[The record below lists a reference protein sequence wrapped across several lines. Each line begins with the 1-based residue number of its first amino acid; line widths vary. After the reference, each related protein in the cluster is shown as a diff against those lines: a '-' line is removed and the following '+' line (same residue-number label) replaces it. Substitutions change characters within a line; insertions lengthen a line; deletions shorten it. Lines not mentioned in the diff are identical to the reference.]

1 MKQRRGDQMALSR
14 SLSAQVRDYLV
25 VQGQR
30 RRFFPRAL
38 LVGLLAGGMAVAFR
52 WALEGGDSLRGQLL
66 AWAHHAPRWGW
77 LLPILVGALGAG
89 LAVFLVHRVAP
100 EAAGSG
106 IPHLKAV
113 LYGLRSMRWQAIVL
127 VKFVGGV
134 VGISSGLALGREGPT
149 VQMGGA
155 IGAAVAHWLQ
165 VSPRERQTLIAAG
178 AGAGL
183 AAAFNA
189 PLAGLTFVL
198 EELQR
203 HFAPTVFGATFVAA
217 LTADV
222 VTRSLTS
229 QLPVFHVEAPPLQP
243 LLALPVF
250 LVLGLLTGVL
260 GVAFNRGLL
269 SILALF
275 ARVRREWAS
284 LGGAVVGAAVGGVGW
299 FVPQALGGGQRLVD
313 AVLAGHV
320 ALSHIPLWF
329 VLRFGLTMVSY
340 GCGAP
345 GGIFAPLLVLGAL
358 IGLAVG
364 ELAHLL
370 MPSLIR
376 HPEVF
381 AVVGMAAYF
390 AAIVRAPLTGIVL
403 IVEMTN
409 TYEQM
414 VPLLVA
420 CLSAYAIADFVMDR
434 PIYEALLERDLA
446 RDGSL
451 PALQAPV
458 ILECTVQEGAPFE
471 GKQVHE
477 LGLPAGCVLV
487 TLRRGLTELVPTRST
502 RLDAG
507 DRLTAVIASQA
518 PEALIMLREGCESP

>member
-1 MKQRRGDQMALSR
+1 
-14 SLSAQVRDYLV
+14 
-25 VQGQR
+25 
-30 RRFFPRAL
+30 
-38 LVGLLAGGMAVAFR
+38 
-52 WALEGGDSLRGQLL
+52 
-66 AWAHHAPRWGW
+66 
-77 LLPILVGALGAG
+77 
-89 LAVFLVHRVAP
+89 
-100 EAAGSG
+100 
-106 IPHLKAV
+106 
-113 LYGLRSMRWQAIVL
+113 
-127 VKFVGGV
+127 
-134 VGISSGLALGREGPT
+134 
-149 VQMGGA
+149 
-155 IGAAVAHWLQ
+155 
-165 VSPRERQTLIAAG
+165 LIAAG

-229 QLPVFHVEAPPLQP
+229 QLPVFHVASPPPQP

-250 LVLGLLTGVL
+250 LVLGLLTGAL
-260 GVAFNRGLL
+260 GVAFNCSLL
-269 SILALF
+269 KTLALF
-275 ARVRREWAS
+275 ARVCRGWAS
-284 LGGAVVGAAVGGVGW
+284 LGGVMVGAAVGCVGW
-299 FVPQALGGGQRLVD
+299 FVPNALGGGQHLIE
-313 AVLAGHV
+313 AVLVGNIT
-320 ALSHIPLWF
+320 LPYIPLWF

-340 GCGAP
+340 GCGAT

-364 ELAHLL
+364 EIAHLV
-370 MPSLIR
+370 MPSLIS
-376 HPEVF
+376 HPEVC

-420 CLSAYAIADFVMDR
+420 CLSAYAVADFVMDH
-434 PIYEALLERDLA
+434 PIYEALLERELA

-451 PALQAPV
+451 PELQTPM
-458 ILECTVQEGAPFE
+458 ILEYTVHEGAHFE

-477 LGLPAGCVLV
+477 LGLPDGCVLV
-487 TLRRGLTELVPTRST
+487 TLRRGLTELVPTLHT

-518 PEALIMLREGCESP
+518 PEALAMLREGCESQWARDE